1 MTLIFRGY
9 TEEFSEVSLPNC
21 VKWAVNQ
28 KELSETQNN
37 ANPNDYL
44 VQTLQFT
51 DQKTR
56 YQGRKMTGLSSL
68 YAYTLMEPEL

>member
-1 MTLIFRGY
+1 M
-9 TEEFSEVSLPNC
+9 
-21 VKWAVNQ
+21 NQ
-28 KELSETQNN
+28 RELSETQNN
-37 ANPNDYL
+37 ANLDDYL

-68 YAYTLMEPEL
+68 YALHTDGARTLEIKSDRPALANFNSST

>member
-1 MTLIFRGY
+1 M
-9 TEEFSEVSLPNC
+9 
-21 VKWAVNQ
+21 NQ

-51 DQKTR
+51 DQKLG
-56 YQGRKMTGLSSL
+56 YQEGNDWFVKLICLHTDGAR
-68 YAYTLMEPEL
+68 TLEIKSGQTSTCKF